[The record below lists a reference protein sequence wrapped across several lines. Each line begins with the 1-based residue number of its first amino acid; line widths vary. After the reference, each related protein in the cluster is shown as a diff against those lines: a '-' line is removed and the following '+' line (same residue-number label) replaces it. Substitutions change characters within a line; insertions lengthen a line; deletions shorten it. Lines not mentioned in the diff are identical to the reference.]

1 MKIKIPQIMRD
12 RIDNYQVIEDRL
24 SNYWNENKEL
34 ITGYASA
41 RLLSVKAEYEALQ
54 SLLSEENYN
63 RYVGDLDDPNTTG
76 KYKSTLRLTLGYN
89 LLTPG
94 LTHNMVGLY
103 SPQSLEL
110 HEADVNPIYKNKSH
124 EEEVLT
130 TKDHLFGVTEVGS
143 QVFLSYKNSGWD
155 IDYMVNEWLPKN
167 LYLWLQVRILKLEHQ
182 GDGSVKRGKHTLEE
196 KKALV
201 HYDEVNL
208 SIEVIV

>member
-76 KYKSTLRLTLGYN
+76 K
-89 LLTPG
+89 
-94 LTHNMVGLY
+94 
-103 SPQSLEL
+103 
-110 HEADVNPIYKNKSH
+110 
-124 EEEVLT
+124 
-130 TKDHLFGVTEVGS
+130 
-143 QVFLSYKNSGWD
+143 
-155 IDYMVNEWLPKN
+155 
-167 LYLWLQVRILKLEHQ
+167 
-182 GDGSVKRGKHTLEE
+182 
-196 KKALV
+196 
-201 HYDEVNL
+201 
-208 SIEVIV
+208 